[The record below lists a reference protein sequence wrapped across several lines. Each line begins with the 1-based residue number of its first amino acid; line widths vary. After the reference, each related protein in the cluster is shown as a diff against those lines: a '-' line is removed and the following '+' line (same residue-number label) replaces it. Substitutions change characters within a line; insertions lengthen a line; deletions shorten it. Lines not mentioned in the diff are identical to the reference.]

1 MCLRIFT
8 PETDRPWTTCLG
20 QTLPAPVCHSPPT
33 LTLVPQP
40 WDTLSIESSPLPA
53 GPGLLRPLISTKG
66 QQALLPR
73 TSTGSNND
81 SSCPHP
87 SPSSHTPT
95 PHPPLARARMVSP
108 SHWKHGAP
116 PLEWSSCPAMQ
127 ELPSQSEQTKKST
140 EGLSAILQTVSP
152 PRDAKGQAEI
162 SRAAYKPNTE
172 TN

>member
-95 PHPPLARARMVSP
+95 PPLPTPHWLEPGWSLHLAGSMGLLLWSEAPAQLCRNSLPRVSKQRNQQRAFQPFRRRCHRPETLRAR
-108 SHWKHGAP
+108 
-116 PLEWSSCPAMQ
+116 L
-127 ELPSQSEQTKKST
+127 
-140 EGLSAILQTVSP
+140 
-152 PRDAKGQAEI
+152 R
-162 SRAAYKPNTE
+162 
-172 TN
+172 